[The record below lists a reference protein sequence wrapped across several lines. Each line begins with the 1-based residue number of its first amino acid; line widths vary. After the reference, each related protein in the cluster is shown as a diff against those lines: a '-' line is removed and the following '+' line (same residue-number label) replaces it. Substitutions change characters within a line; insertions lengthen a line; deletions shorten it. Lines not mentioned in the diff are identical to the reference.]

1 MRRFSQEDALGYIL
15 DMVSI
20 MVGVENLEE
29 NRQQTADNDV
39 QKANDK
45 QYEALVAALKKENS
59 EQAAYILR
67 YTKDRLDRIESK
79 LNALFYEVVNPG
91 RISNNS
97 RIEWS
102 ETLKSDQPYKPNYIS
117 KKEGE

>member
-1 MRRFSQEDALGYIL
+1 MRRFSQEDTLGYIL

-45 QYEALVAALKKENS
+45 QYKALVTALKKENS
-59 EQAAYILR
+59 EQAAYLLR
-67 YTKDRLDRIESK
+67 YMKDRLDRIEAK
-79 LNALFYEVVNPG
+79 VNALFYEVVNPG
-91 RISNNS
+91 KLG
-97 RIEWS
+97 
-102 ETLKSDQPYKPNYIS
+102 ETLKSDQSYKPNYIS